1 MRLLITTDTVGGVW
15 TYTKELTEG
24 MLAQNHSVMLLSL
37 GRKPSP
43 DQVAWVRR
51 IEARATT
58 QTFRYVA
65 TSYSLEW
72 MQTNAA
78 CYSAAEP
85 VLLRLIRSWRPDILH
100 LNQFCF
106 GALPTDVPKVVIAHS
121 DVMSWSEAC
130 RGELPAD
137 SPWFRHYRRV
147 TSEGLAQANAV
158 VAPTRWMM
166 KALCAHH
173 AVVPHRRVIANGR
186 ALPHRTT
193 NAPRKLQA
201 VTIGRVW
208 DEGKN
213 IRVLEEI
220 SSPIPV
226 LVGGEL
232 SLDSEPPFTSSRLK
246 LLGPLSEEA
255 TLRLFAESSIYIVT
269 SRYEPFGLAP
279 LEAAL
284 SGCAIVAHDIPS
296 LREVWGKAAYYFQ
309 SADALERLLHALH
322 ADRALLARAAL
333 HAQTRAHT
341 LFSRSGM
348 IDAYLALYARLG
360 APAASLT
367 NVEAPAQHAS

>member
-24 MLAQNHSVMLLSL
+24 MLAQDHSVMLVSV
-37 GRKPSP
+37 GREPST
-43 DQVAWVRR
+43 DQLAWVRR
-51 IEARATT
+51 VEASAAHS
-58 QTFRYVA
+58 FCYVA
-65 TSYSLEW
+65 TIHPLEW

-78 CYSAAEP
+78 CYSAAKP
-85 VLLRLIRSWRPDILH
+85 VLLRFIRSWRPDILH

-106 GALPTDVPKVVIAHS
+106 GALPTDVPKIVIAHS

-130 RGELPAD
+130 RGQLPAE
-137 SPWFRHYRRV
+137 SSWFNHYRQV

-173 AVVPHRRVIANGR
+173 AVAPHRQVIANGR
-186 ALPHRTT
+186 ALPKRI
-193 NAPRKLQA
+193 AAGSRKLQA

-220 SSPIPV
+220 RSPMPV

-232 SLDSEPPFTSSRLK
+232 CLESEPPFSSTRLE
-246 LLGPLSEEA
+246 LLGQLSEEA
-255 TLRLFAESSIYIVT
+255 TLQLFAESSIYIAT

-296 LREVWGKAAYYFQ
+296 LREVWGRAAYYFQ
-309 SADALERLLHALH
+309 SPDALERLLHALH
-322 ADRALLARAAL
+322 RDNALLARAAL
-333 HAQTRAHT
+333 RAQTRAHT

-348 IDAYLALYARLG
+348 IDAYLALYARLS
-360 APAASLT
+360 APRASLA
-367 NVEAPAQHAS
+367 NVEVPAQHAS

>member
-24 MLAQNHSVMLLSL
+24 MLARDHSVMLVSF
-37 GRKPSP
+37 GREPSP
-43 DQVAWVRR
+43 DQRAWVRR
-51 IEARATT
+51 IEAHATHA
-58 QTFRYVA
+58 FRYLA
-65 TSYSLEW
+65 TRHPLEW
-72 MQTNAA
+72 MQLNSS

-85 VLLRLIRSWRPDILH
+85 VLLQLIRSWRPDILH

-106 GALPTDVPKVVIAHS
+106 GALPTEVPKVVIAHS

-130 RGELPAD
+130 RGQLPAN
-137 SPWFRHYRRV
+137 STWFSHYRRV
-147 TSEGLAQANAV
+147 TSEGLAQAHAV

-173 AVVPHRRVIANGR
+173 AVAPHREVIANGR
-186 ALPHRTT
+186 QLSKRIAA
-193 NAPRKLQA
+193 NPRKLQA

-220 SSPIPV
+220 DSPMPV

-232 SLDSEPPFTSSRLK
+232 ALESEPAFASQRLD
-246 LLGPLSEEA
+246 LLGQLSEEA
-255 TLRLFAESSIYIVT
+255 TLQLFAESSIYIVT

-309 SADALERLLHALH
+309 SASALERLLHALH
-322 ADRALLARAAL
+322 ADSALLGRAAL
-333 HAQTRAHT
+333 RAHTRAHA
-341 LFSRSGM
+341 LFSRAGM

-360 APAASLT
+360 APTTSLT
-367 NVEAPAQHAS
+367 DVEASAQHAS